1 VNVLCHYYGY
11 HPGEDAVRQNSAI
24 PFMGVYRTYGEV
36 CLSPSFCY
44 TVGISALA
52 HFPAPAPLLLG
63 LAQARGS
70 TSAPVLLT
78 PAHPADRTVAEPRPS
93 LLRIYQLLTPGPK
106 QRAKIVIMTCAPQAF
121 VLSTRK
127 FLFSLSVF
135 A

>member
-1 VNVLCHYYGY
+1 MAITLEKMLSDRIALYLLWEFTVRTAKSVL
-11 HPGEDAVRQNSAI
+11 AFLSVI
-24 PFMGVYRTYGEV
+24 PSESRRLRT
-36 CLSPSFCY
+36 
-44 TVGISALA
+44 
-52 HFPAPAPLLLG
+52 FPAPAPLLLG